1 MIKRFK
7 KTCLV
12 MGGAVIFTGSAYAE
26 DSPKVVSQGGPFGAT
41 SIGDQ
46 NLSSSQ
52 ANTSKA
58 SAATATNTPAKPT
71 AQMNEKELLMQLQ
84 KQVQE
89 LQGQLKQIKT
99 EKAQNGENGGGGS
112 SAFTTYS
119 SRVGDDTKGGPAS
132 RATSGTDLSQM
143 MVTGE
148 STDDIMSNI
157 GQDGSIVNLDQKSL
171 GGIFNQKGGIDVG
184 GAPAITSQGET
195 TFLGSYSGNNSIP
208 IGMISSSLF
217 ASTLLGQR
225 EKFDDYSVFFGG
237 LINADAQAWFGSG
250 VSRSEVGPDGKSVAA
265 GAFNGTG
272 QNVYLT
278 GANLYFL
285 SNLGHYVTAQFD
297 FDTDESGSFGLGN
310 AFVMFGN
317 LDTSPFFVTAGRNKL
332 SVGVFGG
339 GGPYTG
345 GINGFL
351 APGKTSNVSINYKND
366 TINTNITVFG
376 SDDKRANFSTGLFY
390 VDSWTENVAVG
401 GNVGYVFNMA
411 GAGNSSLNQALINT
425 DSANDNVGVFNIDA
439 NVAYTGFGGIWQ
451 VQSGWTTTTKAE
463 KFNGDGKSVSASAA
477 SGVGSEVLAG
487 TWYAALN
494 YSAVLAGRGTNFGV
508 SYGETYNAA
517 AIPMAIASSPIN
529 FGLSDSGIKNQLVFS
544 AQRAYFDDNV
554 LFGPEYTYQKMYN
567 GEHMNTLTL
576 DMNVYI

>member
-1 MIKRFK
+1 M
-7 KTCLV
+7 
-12 MGGAVIFTGSAYAE
+12 
-26 DSPKVVSQGGPFGAT
+26 
-41 SIGDQ
+41 
-46 NLSSSQ
+46 
-52 ANTSKA
+52 
-58 SAATATNTPAKPT
+58 
-71 AQMNEKELLMQLQ
+71 
-84 KQVQE
+84 
-89 LQGQLKQIKT
+89 
-99 EKAQNGENGGGGS
+99 
-112 SAFTTYS
+112 
-119 SRVGDDTKGGPAS
+119 
-132 RATSGTDLSQM
+132 
-143 MVTGE
+143 
-148 STDDIMSNI
+148 
-157 GQDGSIVNLDQKSL
+157 
-171 GGIFNQKGGIDVG
+171 
-184 GAPAITSQGET
+184 
-195 TFLGSYSGNNSIP
+195 
-208 IGMISSSLF
+208 
-217 ASTLLGQR
+217 
-225 EKFDDYSVFFGG
+225 FFGG
-237 LINADAQAWFGSG
+237 KINADAQAWFGSS
-250 VSRSEVGPDGKSVAA
+250 VSRSEAGPDGKSVAA
-265 GAFNGTG
+265 GAFNNTG

-278 GANLYFL
+278 AANLYFL

-332 SVGVFGG
+332 SVGSFGG

-345 GINGFL
+345 GINSFL
-351 APGKTSNVSINYKND
+351 APGKTSNISVNYKD
-366 TINTNITVFG
+366 DIINTNITVFG
-376 SDDKRANFSTGLFY
+376 SDDKRANFSTGIFY
-390 VDSWTENVAVG
+390 VDSWSENIAVG
-401 GNVGYVFNMA
+401 GNLGYVFNMA